1 MEAGSDTTA
10 STLLSFLMAMAK
22 HPEVLK
28 KCQDE
33 VDGVC
38 GLERSPGIQDA
49 QNLPYLRA
57 VMQEVSKI
65 VASSPF

>member
-1 MEAGSDTTA
+1 
-10 STLLSFLMAMAK
+10 MAMAK
-22 HPEVLK
+22 HPDVLK
-28 KCQDE
+28 KCQHE

-57 VMQEVSKI
+57 VMQEVSKLI
-65 VASSPF
+65 